1 MSANRQKANNIVERI
16 MLERDSSKHDTVYC
30 NFDQYNSIERVISS
44 NAISTTNLDSIRVA
58 GLDVHPLKQFP
69 ESSPLIVCQKG
80 DVFPLAKDYKNSV
93 Q

>member
-1 MSANRQKANNIVERI
+1 MVEGI
-16 MLERDSSKHDTVYC
+16 KLERDSSKHDTVYC
-30 NFDQYNSIERVISS
+30 NFDQYNSIKRVVSS
-44 NAISTTNLDSIRVA
+44 NAIGSISTTNLDSIRVA

-80 DVFPLAKDYKNSV
+80 DVFPLAKDYKNSD